1 VPQKGVKEELARAA
15 DDKFYSYARIQH
27 RLQWALMERERK
39 KREDDVAEK
48 ERSMWGAPWQKYSI
62 GRNIH
67 YAVASC
73 FLCAGQGRNCRERMA
88 TTRAARPISCACG
101 KAYVCGE

>member
-1 VPQKGVKEELARAA
+1 LVPQKGVKEELARAA

-48 ERSMWGAPWQKYSI
+48 ERSMWGAPWQNYCI

-67 YAVASC
+67 YARRIL
-73 FLCAGQGRNCRERMA
+73 FLVRW
-88 TTRAARPISCACG
+88 P
-101 KAYVCGE
+101 GEKLS